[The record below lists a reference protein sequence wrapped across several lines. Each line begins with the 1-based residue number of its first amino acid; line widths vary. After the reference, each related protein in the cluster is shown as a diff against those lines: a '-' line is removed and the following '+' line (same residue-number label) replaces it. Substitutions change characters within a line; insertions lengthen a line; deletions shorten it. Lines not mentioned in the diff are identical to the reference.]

1 MTNRRSQPSRRS
13 TNPST
18 RHSAGRS
25 AGRAVGRTKGRTPG
39 DLEKGFYIAAIS
51 FAVALT
57 ALLAH
62 GATYGGSPWPNA
74 GFRHP
79 EPRIVSASAHS
90 PVYGRA
96 MLLAARYDSRPYW
109 QGPRLTAGAP
119 TSRDMADLAI
129 EHLIPCE
136 SGGKAVNHLDSN
148 GKMSYGILQFQDWRE
163 WERISGIS
171 GDPDNRDDA
180 IRMAEWGIQHGM
192 IDHWTCAR
200 ILGEF

>member
-1 MTNRRSQPSRRS
+1 MPRHRPTRK
-13 TNPST
+13 NPP
-18 RHSAGRS
+18 RKRAPAGRP
-25 AGRAVGRTKGRTPG
+25 AGGHN
-39 DLEKGFYIAAIS
+39 DFEKGFYIAVIS

-62 GATYGGSPWPNA
+62 GAAYSIGSWPA
-74 GFRHP
+74 AAFQ
-79 EPRIVSASAHS
+79 PRAISAQS

-96 MLLAARYDSRPYW
+96 MALNAKYDSRPYW
-109 QGPRLTAGAP
+109 HGSKLMVGAP
-119 TSRDMADLAI
+119 TSRATADLAI

-136 SGGKAVNHLDSN
+136 SGGRPVDHLDSN

-163 WERISGIS
+163 WERVSGLT
-171 GDPDNRDDA
+171 GNPDNPDDA

-200 ILGEF
+200 LLGEVQ